1 MNKSILITGGAG
13 FIGCHVVQLFVEKY
27 PEYKIVNLD
36 ALTYAGNLEN
46 LKSVEGAK
54 NYIFVPVVRC
64 DYMPTQL
71 GVHSVNVFFA
81 GNPIPNSP
89 FGVKVSVICNC
100 IQSSICGTCIAR
112 LKILQQ
118 FFPKLFWIILVYLP
132 VGSLFRNLSVT

>member
-1 MNKSILITGGAG
+1 VVFFVVFARLTAVLRKTLHSIPRVLVYRFDMECGSTGT
-13 FIGCHVVQLFVEKY
+13 FFLQKLSK
-27 PEYKIVNLD
+27 KNL
-36 ALTYAGNLEN
+36 N
-46 LKSVEGAK
+46 
-54 NYIFVPVVRC
+54 FVPVDRC